1 MLIDIKTVQKYIENK
16 IPFSIGRHG
25 ISFDCINVNDVW
37 CIKCQ
42 RARMRIWA
50 VDLWITE
57 GFLKGDAEPGVT
69 GLSIDLSDYEL
80 LCRIY
85 LLDSGEVKVRE
96 KVR

>member
-25 ISFDCINVNDVW
+25 ISLDCIYVNDVW
-37 CIKCQ
+37 CIKCS

-50 VDLWITE
+50 TNLRIAE
-57 GFLKGDAEPGVT
+57 NKLKGDTESGFNR
-69 GLSIDLSDYEL
+69 LSIDLSEYEL

-85 LLDSGEVKVRE
+85 TLDNGEVKVKE
-96 KVR
+96 KIR

>member
-25 ISFDCINVNDVW
+25 ISFDCVWVNDVW

-42 RARMRIWA
+42 RARMRIF
-50 VDLWITE
+50 VTDLWLA
-57 GFLKGDAEPGVT
+57 GDNLKGDAYSGAT

-80 LCRIY
+80 LCRIH
-85 LLDSGEVKVRE
+85 DVGEGKQIKE